1 MTGDPFFETF
11 GRAGRASVCACD
23 TKLEPTL
30 SQALHMVAGDT
41 VQSQISA
48 GHVIEKHLKA
58 TTPPEGIIED
68 LYLRTLSRKPKDK
81 ELNAMLELVGSD
93 TRDRKPYQD
102 IFWSLLNSTEFI
114 FNH

>member
-1 MTGDPFFETF
+1 MIQRWLINSPVLKNKCRITWRRSF
-11 GRAGRASVCACD
+11 GHRYNDTVALVDAGSALRAG
-23 TKLEPTL
+23 
-30 SQALHMVAGDT
+30 Q
-41 VQSQISA
+41 
-48 GHVIEKHLKA
+48 VIEKHLKA
-58 TTPPEGIIED
+58 NTPPEGIIED
-68 LYLRTLSRKPKDK
+68 LYLRALSRKPKDK